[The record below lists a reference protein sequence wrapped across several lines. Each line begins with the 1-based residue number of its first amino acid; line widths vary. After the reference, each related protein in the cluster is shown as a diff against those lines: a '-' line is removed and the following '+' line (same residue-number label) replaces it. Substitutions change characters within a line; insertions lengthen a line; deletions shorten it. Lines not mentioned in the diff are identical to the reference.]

1 MSINPHY
8 ESPCLYL
15 AKTVGVAV
23 IGGTCFCT
31 TITLNPA
38 LALCVFYLTGAALI
52 VANHGVEGLKL
63 HTFTNN
69 SEKRVTPSPSTD
81 QEPSENSPVESKGDE
96 SKGDETKKKQ

>member
-1 MSINPHY
+1 MSIDPHY

-52 VANHGVEGLKL
+52 VANHGLEGLKL

-69 SEKRVTPSPSTD
+69 SEKRVKNLSSID
-81 QEPSENSPVESKGDE
+81 QQSSDNSPRESKGDE
-96 SKGDETKKKQ
+96 AKGDETKKKQ